1 MRSEV
6 NVAPATRGNMRPA
19 QSGGNA
25 SLTLVLRCDVA
36 VVPISEEVVM
46 RRIKSVF
53 LVGLMASGQLSGC
66 SDRDATTLPAEPEAA
81 APPAQDL
88 LRRGGLITFD
98 APGAIGTF
106 ALDINDAGAIV
117 GRYKT
122 GDGVV
127 HGFLR
132 PRSGAIVTIDVPGSS
147 FTTAK
152 GINTGGDIVGQYGVP
167 EDPNVVHGF
176 LLQNGKFTRLDAP
189 GSTFTNAIG
198 INDRGDITGRFEAE
212 DQQFHGFRLRRGTFT
227 TFDFPGAKDTQLY
240 RSNDAGMVVG
250 GYFGDDDR
258 TRLFV
263 LSGGEYRTLSIPAA
277 GQVSLEQADINVD
290 GDVVGAYCDEEP
302 FCTALP
308 GVSIHGF
315 LLSDHGR
322 RFTRIDVPGATGT
335 ATYGSNE
342 LGDLTGGYFDEAG
355 VAHGFL
361 LTGGNQSP

>member
-1 MRSEV
+1 
-6 NVAPATRGNMRPA
+6 
-19 QSGGNA
+19 
-25 SLTLVLRCDVA
+25 
-36 VVPISEEVVM
+36 M

-240 RSNDAGMVVG
+240 RSNDAGM
-250 GYFGDDDR
+250 R
-258 TRLFV
+258 RWS
-263 LSGGEYRTLSIPAA
+263 SG
-277 GQVSLEQADINVD
+277 VSLGIRRSGSSA
-290 GDVVGAYCDEEP
+290 GSPTGSEP
-302 FCTALP
+302 SGSRRAARWPCILCALTRAIAAATAP
-308 GVSIHGF
+308 RSC
-315 LLSDHGR
+315 
-322 RFTRIDVPGATGT
+322 
-335 ATYGSNE
+335 
-342 LGDLTGGYFDEAG
+342 
-355 VAHGFL
+355 
-361 LTGGNQSP
+361 